1 MNKKRILTLILVLL
15 FLGISGT
22 MIWIHQGAVSSGILT
37 DYGIEPYE
45 VDSECDVENP
55 TKRHPTTF
63 GQ

>member
-1 MNKKRILTLILVLL
+1 MTKKRILKLLLILL
-15 FLGISGT
+15 FLGIAGS
-22 MIWIHQGAVSSGILT
+22 MIWIHQGAVLSGILT

-55 TKRHPTTF
+55 TKRHTTTF